1 MKLTRA
7 DFPKLQL
14 SALAALL
21 MIVVGAAN
29 VVFALNT
36 LQAAKAGRATA
47 QSQSR
52 EFDGKFRRVRSE
64 ENEIREKSAIF
75 TVLQKR
81 GIIGE
86 EKRLEWVELL
96 KEIRDQRRLIDLQYE
111 IAPQRVLDPAPANL
125 ASVAN
130 SFAFYSSSMRL
141 QLKLLHEEDL
151 LRLLDDLRRQAT
163 ALIQVKACSVTRLPF
178 RAGESGTQGQLQ
190 ADCQIDWTTLREV
203 TKTAG
208 VAP

>member
-75 TVLQKR
+75 AALQKR

-96 KEIRDQRRLIDLQYE
+96 KEIRDKHRLIDLQYE
-111 IAPQRVLDPAPANL
+111 VAPQRALDLAPAS
-125 ASVAN
+125 AAG

-151 LRLLDDLRRQAT
+151 TRLLDDLRQQAR
-163 ALIQVKACSVTRLPF
+163 ALIQVRRCAVSRLPHGGGDG
-178 RAGESGTQGQLQ
+178 ASNAQLQ
-190 ADCQIDWTTLREV
+190 ADCQIDWITLRAAAAE
-203 TKTAG
+203 G
-208 VAP
+208 SIR

>member
-14 SALAALL
+14 SALAALV
-21 MIVVGAAN
+21 MIVVGAAS

-36 LQAAKAGRATA
+36 LQAAKLGRAAA

-52 EFDGKFRRVRSE
+52 EFDNKFRQVRSE
-64 ENEIREKSAIF
+64 ENEIREKSAMF

-81 GIIGE
+81 GIIGD

-96 KEIRDQRRLIDLQYE
+96 KEIRDKRRLIDLQYE
-111 IAPQRVLDPAPANL
+111 IAPQRALDPTPAS
-125 ASVAN
+125 AAGATS
-130 SFAFYSSSMRL
+130 SFSFYSSSMRL

-151 LRLLDDLRRQAT
+151 LRLLGDLRRQAT

-190 ADCQIDWTTLREV
+190 ADCQIDWITLREV
-203 TKTAG
+203 AKTAG
-208 VAP
+208 AAP